1 VKRILVLLVV
11 LLLAACAGTDNAP
24 KPTPLKPLASKVRV
38 ETNWKASVSK
48 ADLYHFAPDTTGGV
62 IYAAGIKGMAG
73 FDPSNG
79 HETVR
84 IKTDKELSGG
94 VGAQNGVLVAGTIK
108 GVVYAY
114 STDGSLK
121 WKARVSS
128 EVITPPA
135 LGEGIAVLRSVDGR
149 IWGLDLNDGKVRWQY
164 PRAQPSLILRNY
176 APVSIS
182 DGVVYAGLAGGRI
195 AALSLAEGRVLWDS
209 QIAQAKGASE
219 LERVT
224 DVTSTPVADRG
235 EVCAVAYQGKVACF
249 AVNNGSQLWSREISS
264 YAGLAVDKDNVYV
277 TDEDGNVQAFDRSGG
292 RSVWKQA
299 GLYGRHVSTPAVY
312 NGNVV
317 VGDFE
322 GYVHF
327 LSPVD
332 GSFVARQSTDKSSIV
347 AAPRV
352 IANQLVVQTQDG
364 DLYALALK

>member
-1 VKRILVLLVV
+1 VKRIFVLPIA

-24 KPTPLKPLASKVRV
+24 KPTPLTTLASKVHV
-38 ETNWKASVSK
+38 DTNWKASLSS
-48 ADLYHFAPDTTGGV
+48 ADIYHFAPDTTGGV
-62 IYAAGIKGMAG
+62 IYAAGVKGMAG
-73 FDPSNG
+73 FDPKTG
-79 HETVR
+79 RETIR
-84 IKTDKELSGG
+84 IRADKELSGG
-94 VGAQNGVLVAGTIK
+94 IGAQNGVLVAGTIK
-108 GVVYAY
+108 GLVLAY
-114 STDGSLK
+114 DTDGKLK
-121 WKARVSS
+121 WKAHVSS
-128 EVITPPA
+128 EVISAPA
-135 LGEGIAVLRSVDGR
+135 LGEGIAVVRSVDGR
-149 IWGLDLNDGKVRWQY
+149 IWGLDLADGKVRWQY

-176 APVSIS
+176 APVAIS

-195 AALSLAEGRVLWDS
+195 AALSLNEGRVLWDS

-224 DVTSTPVADRG
+224 DVTSTPVVDRG

-277 TDEDGNVQAFDRSGG
+277 TDDEGNVQAFERSGG
-292 RSVWKQA
+292 RSLWKQA

-332 GSFVARQSTDKSSIV
+332 GSFVARQSTDKSPIV
-347 AAPRV
+347 VAPRV
-352 IANQLVVQTQDG
+352 IADQLVVQTKDG
-364 DLYALALK
+364 DLYALAVK